1 MSRCIDSAKQ
11 IVPEAEDDA
20 EVLAMLVV
28 LHQIVVP
35 DVQSRR
41 IQKITEGSP
50 VQIEIGVIQ
59 MADDRC
65 EDGNPE
71 DNPRINVQ
79 KEERKISKAVVNGD
93 LHPVE
98 AHISDPIEFP
108 DAVVQLVKFP

>member
-1 MSRCIDSAKQ
+1 MSGMRMTTAVALLISSAVVATLAAPGLAEEASGTASKTAAAA
-11 IVPEAEDDA
+11 VNLAPEAEDDA

-71 DNPRINVQ
+71 DNPRINV
-79 KEERKISKAVVNGD
+79 
-93 LHPVE
+93 
-98 AHISDPIEFP
+98 
-108 DAVVQLVKFP
+108 